1 MIEWIEK
8 KTETVSKVVLKEQLY
23 KMSIFEVKIIYIY
36 DQEAMLPVLSDQE
49 IWRLKF
55 SILFGDL

>member
-1 MIEWIEK
+1 MNW
-8 KTETVSKVVLKEQLY
+8 KENRNSF
-23 KMSIFEVKIIYIY
+23 KSGVKRTIVQNIHIWSEDNLY
-36 DQEAMLPVLSDQE
+36 DQEAMLPVLADQE